1 MLGQQPA
8 AARAGA
14 YATTPERDLGL
25 ALLDMLD
32 GEPKDV
38 AWVSA
43 LVAMH
48 LSEED
53 RALNWLELGYREREG
68 EVLLSGAVPGF
79 DPLRA
84 NARFHDL
91 QRRIGLVSS

>member
-1 MLGQQPA
+1 MLGPQPA

-14 YATTPERDLGL
+14 YATTPAPDLGL

-32 GEPKDV
+32 GKPKEV
-38 AWVSA
+38 AWVSV

-53 RALNWLELGYREREG
+53 RALNWLELGYQERDG
-68 EVLLSGAVPGF
+68 ETLLSGAVPGF

-84 NARFHDL
+84 DARFHDL